1 MCYAH
6 PGPRCEAHAKDRF
19 NALSRKATAK
29 LEKFNEADK
38 VLKSYE
44 AENPDTYKDTK
55 KHKTLEKKRND
66 LYSEHLHVDAQAR
79 QARREMDATSGGLK
93 TLRSQLRTL
102 TDNRFDTGAEIDSSS
117 RIKLQMRIE
126 AGEKTYQK
134 KMMAYDVTN
143 GTVNGRQPSP
153 YGSPEGLKMLNK
165 PLQKANEEYNKAIT
179 GPEKVAAM
187 EKQKAAKKSL
197 DHAKLTYERVK
208 QGKVDPDK
216 ASYRENRAK
225 YKDITKRHSEAG
237 KKLQETIR
245 ESLKSNNSVPF
256 DVLAQNQNKAREE
269 WVKINDEKIACEAK
283 LTRAEMGK
291 Y

>member
-1 MCYAH
+1 MCYAS

-19 NALSRKATAK
+19 NALSIKASSK

-38 VLKSYE
+38 EMKSY
-44 AENPDTYKDTK
+44 ASENPDTYKDSK
-55 KHKTLEKKRND
+55 KYKNLEKKRNS
-66 LYSEHLHVDAQAR
+66 LYSEQIHADAEAR
-79 QARREMDATSGGLK
+79 AARREMDATSGGLASLK
-93 TLRSQLRTL
+93 SELKAHTIE
-102 TDNRFDTGAEIDSSS
+102 DDPAE

-126 AGEKTYQK
+126 AGEKTYSK
-134 KMMAYDVTN
+134 KMMAYDIAK

-153 YGSPEGLKMLNK
+153 YGSPEGLKMLKK
-165 PLQKANEEYNKAIT
+165 PLQKANEEYDKAIT
-179 GPEKVAAM
+179 GPEKKAAM
-187 EKQKAAKKSL
+187 EKQKAARKSL
-197 DHAKLTYERVK
+197 EHAKLTYERVK

-225 YKDITKRHSEAG
+225 YKDIAKRHSEAG

-245 ESLKSNNSVPF
+245 ESLKPNNSVPF
-256 DVLAQNQNKAREE
+256 DVLAQNQNKAREAY
-269 WVKINDEKIACEAK
+269 VKVNEEKIACEAK

>member
-1 MCYAH
+1 MCYAS

-19 NALSRKATAK
+19 NALSRKAASK
-29 LEKFNEADK
+29 LDKFNEAEK
-38 VLKSYE
+38 AVKSFE
-44 AENPDTYKDTK
+44 AENPDTYEDSK
-55 KHKTLEKKRND
+55 KYKGLEKKRNT
-66 LYSEHLHVDAQAR
+66 LYSEHIYADAQAR
-79 QARREMDATSGGLK
+79 AARREMDATSGGLASLK
-93 TLRSQLRTL
+93 AELKA
-102 TDNRFDTGAEIDSSS
+102 TDNLQDPSASIR
-117 RIKLQMRIE
+117 LQMRIA
-126 AGEKTYQK
+126 AGEKTYNK

-237 KKLQETIR
+237 RKLQETIH
-245 ESLKSNNSVPF
+245 ESLKPNNTVSA
-256 DVLAQNQNKAREE
+256 DILAQEQNKAREAY
-269 WVKINDEKIACEAK
+269 VKVNEEKIACEAK